1 MGVGSLTSY
10 MMHIFQ
16 KESEKN
22 WAAKQHRK
30 LRHLDFFFS
39 LWFFNQLD
47 NSHATRTRTVNYEN
61 IPFVII
67 IVIIFNDMI
76 ELHTTLFLK

>member
-1 MGVGSLTSY
+1 MIARNVEIAPCIEHEERVFMCLCTMGVGSLTSY

-30 LRHLDFFFS
+30 LRHLDFFF
-39 LWFFNQLD
+39 
-47 NSHATRTRTVNYEN
+47 
-61 IPFVII
+61 PFDFLINWII
-67 IVIIFNDMI
+67 RMQPES
-76 ELHTTLFLK
+76 EL